1 MKEGKNYGLLER
13 VPRDGDHDMMTCKAR
28 QGDRE
33 QRSCVQDGSLSDAIK
48 VLVLA
53 KQWSRRWVA
62 VDFTRTQNGTKITRQ
77 TVGSR
82 EKSNIILTR

>member
-33 QRSCVQDGSLSDAIK
+33 
-48 VLVLA
+48 
-53 KQWSRRWVA
+53 
-62 VDFTRTQNGTKITRQ
+62 
-77 TVGSR
+77 
-82 EKSNIILTR
+82 